1 MLLESSRY
9 QLEVLQDIIQ
19 GIGRTLQKSNYLAP
33 NISNAA
39 VEKSHSKGSV
49 FLLSQRLNSHQ
60 IKFLLLKKIIFI
72 SYEMAYNHFRMLYIS
87 FPSLKYTP
95 TNYQDLWSS
104 HTWLLEFPWKS
115 YWLSAS
121 SPLLRF
127 PLCLGTSFHPI
138 LIYQSSSHFPKSSSD
153 FTSSFKPFIG
163 CFSLTP
169 PKH

>member
-1 MLLESSRY
+1 M
-9 QLEVLQDIIQ
+9 QKDIKQ
-19 GIGRTLQKSNYLAP
+19 GIGRTLQKNNYLAL
-33 NISNAA
+33 NISTAA

-49 FLLSQRLNSHQ
+49 FLPSWRLNSHQ
-60 IKFLLLKKIIFI
+60 IKFLLLKKIIFMA
-72 SYEMAYNHFRMLYIS
+72 YEMVYNHFRMLSFS

-95 TNYQDLWSS
+95 TNNQDLWPS

-115 YWLSAS
+115 YWFSAS
-121 SPLLRF
+121 SPLLGF

-153 FTSSFKPFIG
+153 FTSSSKPFIG
-163 CFSLTP
+163 CSSLTP